1 MLQETIELMEKYRK
15 KGLLLGRGRPMVN
28 VLRIAPP
35 LSITQ
40 EHCDRML
47 KICDKSLKEIEAKS

>member
-1 MLQETIELMEKYRK
+1 
-15 KGLLLGRGRPMVN
+15 MVN

-40 EHCDRML
+40 EHRERML
-47 KICDKSLKEIEAKS
+47 KIFDKSLKEIEAKS